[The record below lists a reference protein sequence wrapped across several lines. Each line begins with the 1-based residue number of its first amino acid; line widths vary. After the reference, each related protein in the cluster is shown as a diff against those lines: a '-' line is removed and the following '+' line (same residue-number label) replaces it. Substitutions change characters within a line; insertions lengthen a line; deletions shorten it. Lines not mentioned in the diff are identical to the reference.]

1 MGMTSAV
8 SYLAHDVSSGYFT
21 QVLAMGRQA
30 DGTWYI
36 LLMT

>member
-1 MGMTSAV
+1 MVSAM
-8 SYLAHDVSSGYFT
+8 SHLAHDAASGYFI